1 MKTHSIWNE
10 MDREVA
16 LDFRDQLREARAIAL
31 KDTEAFEAMTFVI
44 ERIGVYL
51 TGRIEG
57 LGKYVE
63 SIAASASRSPL
74 AESIPAQLPDWHT
87 TFTTLYSLVQ
97 HARNDALHEG
107 AFARHLTNNAVE
119 LALVLEDALM
129 ADAVNALHF
138 MVKDPV
144 CARWWQPISSVRRS
158 MLENSF
164 SFLPLFSEVAGH
176 SAWKLVS
183 DFSLA
188 KYLRESKSN
197 NQRNE
202 RLAKQ
207 LGKVVEA
214 GDVKLVDASTC
225 KPEEC
230 ISRVLEVSGGQP
242 VLVIG
247 SNDELRGIITPF
259 DIL

>member
-1 MKTHSIWNE
+1 
-10 MDREVA
+10 
-16 LDFRDQLREARAIAL
+16 
-31 KDTEAFEAMTFVI
+31 
-44 ERIGVYL
+44 
-51 TGRIEG
+51 
-57 LGKYVE
+57 
-63 SIAASASRSPL
+63 
-74 AESIPAQLPDWHT
+74 
-87 TFTTLYSLVQ
+87 
-97 HARNDALHEG
+97 
-107 AFARHLTNNAVE
+107 
-119 LALVLEDALM
+119 M

-158 MLENSF
+158 MLENSY
-164 SFLPLFSEVAGH
+164 SFLPLFSEVAGD
-176 SAWKLVS
+176 SGWKLVS

-188 KYLRESKSN
+188 KYLRESESN

-214 GDVKLVDASTC
+214 GEIRLVVASTC
-225 KPEEC
+225 KPEEP
-230 ISRVLEVSGGQP
+230 ISKVLEVSGGQP

-259 DIL
+259 DVL

>member
-1 MKTHSIWNE
+1 

-16 LDFRDQLREARAIAL
+16 LDFRDQLREGRAVAL
-31 KDTEAFEAMTFVI
+31 KDAEAFEALVFVI

-51 TGRIEG
+51 TGRIDG
-57 LGKYVE
+57 LGNYVE
-63 SIAASASRSPL
+63 SIAVTASRSPL
-74 AESIPAQLPDWHT
+74 AETIPAQLPKWHT
-87 TFTTLYSLVQ
+87 NFSTLYSLVR

-107 AFARHLTNNAVE
+107 AFARHLTNHAVE

-129 ADAVNALHF
+129 ADAVNVLHF

-164 SFLPLFSEVAGH
+164 SFLPVLAG
-176 SAWKLVS
+176 SSGWKLVS

-188 KYLRESKSN
+188 QYLRESKSN

-214 GDVKLVDASTC
+214 GDIKLADASTC
-225 KPEEC
+225 KPEEP
-230 ISRVLEVSGGQP
+230 ISKVLEVSGGRP
-242 VLVIG
+242 VLVIDSSG
-247 SNDELRGIITPF
+247 ELRGIITPF
-259 DIL
+259 DVL